1 MKLPSTVAQMVL
13 SSLVIFTSCGFKQ
26 ETKSVQDPP
35 IESLLANGNARKI
48 QLPFDSL
55 RLKQIRVDSVT
66 QQTIATEDTVTSATV
81 DLYPGRSAQV
91 ILPAAGRIVGI
102 PVRIG
107 DFVSRGQPVLYLQSR
122 DAEAAL
128 DEYAAASAALAQAGT
143 EQSGDEAVFERALAL
158 LRDHSSTKQ
167 DLLAAEAQ
175 LRQAEATV
183 AQAEIA
189 SIEAR
194 ARLDLLGLNVS
205 QPRNRITVRSP
216 IAGNVVEASAKA
228 GEFRN
233 DPNKTVFTIADLTL
247 LRVAFVLSEG
257 QARLIKLGEALPVEL
272 TPFPNRPLRAIV
284 TQVGNVGEPATQT
297 VKVFAKLANPQGDIR
312 PGMNGRIRLAGRP
325 RVIVAV
331 PSTALIRT
339 SDRAYV
345 FRQTGPGRFEPV
357 PVEIERCREGIVCI
371 SKGLRPADRVVVDGL
386 LHLWKE

>member
-26 ETKSVQDPP
+26 ETQSVQDPP
-35 IESLLANGNARKI
+35 TESLLANGNARKI

-128 DEYAAASAALAQAGT
+128 DQYAAASAALAQAGT

-371 SKGLRPADRVVVDGL
+371 SKGLQPADRVVVDGL